1 MVDTIPTTRTGLPM
15 PTRASA
21 AHSSSVPDGNGAAT
35 AAPHGPGAFTGSD
48 SARARLGSFDA
59 TVHLGFAVLLVAS
72 LVRYVMRH
80 SPADNLLVLG
90 LTAVACLLYSVVAV
104 LAPRGRAG
112 APWLFTLVGTWAV
125 LVIAAPSFAWCSFA
139 LFFLCRS
146 ALRGAAAYA
155 AAGVT
160 AVATAAGLFRLSDGT
175 DLAMLLG
182 PLAVGLML
190 TLVYDRIQH
199 DAEEQRRLH
208 AEVSL
213 AQGQLAASER
223 RAGTIAER
231 ERVSR
236 EIHDTVTQGL
246 ASSLL
251 LLEAAGR
258 AWPEASARAGL
269 GQATELLRLNLS
281 ETRSLVHEL
290 ASPGLDASPLPEA
303 LRMAAAQYVPDAR
316 LLVTGEARPVPADIR
331 HALLRVVQSA
341 ASNIKLH
348 AVATTVTVT
357 LGFLPEAVTLD
368 IYDDGAGFDPA
379 AAAPPSD
386 AGGYGLRA
394 MRQRVEQLGGIF
406 SVESTPGEGTI
417 VAAQLPVPPARPEK
431 LPRPQEPA

>member
-1 MVDTIPTTRTGLPM
+1 MPTQASPAPAPSFPDSAVDGRTG
-15 PTRASA
+15 
-21 AHSSSVPDGNGAAT
+21 
-35 AAPHGPGAFTGSD
+35 PHGTGASTSNA
-48 SARARLGSFDA
+48 ARFHSIDA
-59 TVHLGFAVLLVAS
+59 AVHCGFAVLLVAS

-80 SPADNLLVLG
+80 SPADNVLVLG
-90 LTAVACLLYSVVAV
+90 LAAAACLLYFAVAV
-104 LAPRGRAG
+104 LSSRGKPG
-112 APWLFTLVGTWAV
+112 APWVFTLVAVWAV

-146 ALRGAAAYA
+146 ALSGAAAYA
-155 AAGVT
+155 AAGAT
-160 AVATAAGLFRLSDGT
+160 AAATAAGLFRLSSGT

-190 TLVYDRIQH
+190 TLIYDRIQH

-258 AWPEASARAGL
+258 AWPSPSAHADL
-269 GQATELLRLNLS
+269 GQATALLRGNLS

-303 LRMAAAQYVPDAR
+303 LLFAARQYVPDAR
-316 LLVTGEARPVPADIR
+316 LLVTGEPRTVPPDVR

-348 AVATTVTVT
+348 AGAATATLT
-357 LGFLPEAVTLD
+357 LGYLPDAVTLD
-368 IYDDGAGFDPA
+368 VHDDGAGFDPA

-394 MRQRVEQLGGIF
+394 MRQRVEQLGGVF
-406 SVESTPGEGTI
+406 SVESEPGGGTI
-417 VAAQLPVPPARPEK
+417 VAAQLPAPE
-431 LPRPQEPA
+431 EPKGHAGPEESA

>member
-1 MVDTIPTTRTGLPM
+1 M
-15 PTRASA
+15 PTRAA
-21 AHSSSVPDGNGAAT
+21 GTAPAT
-35 AAPHGPGAFTGSD
+35 AAAPGTTPRRSAPRTG
-48 SARARLGSFDA
+48 LGSIETA
-59 TVHLGFAVLLVAS
+59 VHLGFAVLLVAS

-80 SPADNLLVLG
+80 SPADNLMILG
-90 LTAVACLLYSVVAV
+90 LAAAASLLYAAVAV
-104 LAPRGRAG
+104 LGWRGGPG
-112 APWLFTLVGTWAV
+112 APWMFALVAVWAV

-139 LFFLCRS
+139 LFFLSRS
-146 ALRGAAAYA
+146 ALAGAASYA
-155 AAGVT
+155 AAGIT
-160 AVATAAGLFRLSDGT
+160 AAATAAGLFRMSNGT

-182 PLAVGLML
+182 PLAVGAML
-190 TLVYDRIQH
+190 TLIYDRIQH

-208 AEVSL
+208 AEVSA
-213 AQGQLAASER
+213 AQEQLAASER

-258 AWPEASARAGL
+258 AWPRDAARADL
-269 GQATELLRLNLS
+269 RRATALLRGNLS

-290 ASPGLDASPLPEA
+290 ASPGLDGSPLSEA
-303 LRMAAAQYVPDAR
+303 LLLAARQYVPEAR
-316 LLVTGEARPVPADIR
+316 LLVTGDSRPVPPELR

-348 AVATTVTVT
+348 ASATAATVT
-357 LGFLPEAVTLD
+357 LGFLPEGVTLD
-368 IYDDGAGFDPA
+368 VYDDGTGFDPA

-394 MRQRVEQLGGIF
+394 MRQRVEQLGGTL
-406 SVESTPGEGTI
+406 SVESSPGEGTI
-417 VAAQLPVPPARPEK
+417 VAAQLP
-431 LPRPQEPA
+431 LPSAIQFTSGEPA

>member
-1 MVDTIPTTRTGLPM
+1 V
-15 PTRASA
+15 
-21 AHSSSVPDGNGAAT
+21 
-35 AAPHGPGAFTGSD
+35 
-48 SARARLGSFDA
+48 
-59 TVHLGFAVLLVAS
+59 
-72 LVRYVMRH
+72 
-80 SPADNLLVLG
+80 
-90 LTAVACLLYSVVAV
+90 
-104 LAPRGRAG
+104 
-112 APWLFTLVGTWAV
+112 
-125 LVIAAPSFAWCSFA
+125 
-139 LFFLCRS
+139 
-146 ALRGAAAYA
+146 

-160 AVATAAGLFRLSDGT
+160 AVATAAGLFKLSDGT

-182 PLAVGLML
+182 PLAVGVML
-190 TLVYDRIQH
+190 TMVYDRIQQ

-258 AWPEASARAGL
+258 AWPSDAARAGL
-269 GQATELLRLNLS
+269 GQATALLRGNLS

-290 ASPGLDASPLPEA
+290 ASPGLDASPLPDA
-303 LRMAAAQYVPDAR
+303 VLLAARQYVPAAR
-316 LLVTGEARPVPADIR
+316 LLVTGVPRPVPADVR

-341 ASNIKLH
+341 ASNITLH
-348 AVATTVTVT
+348 AAASTATVT
-357 LGFLPEAVTLD
+357 LGFLPDAVTLD
-368 IYDDGAGFDPA
+368 VYDDGAGFDPA

-394 MRQRVEQLGGIF
+394 MRQRVEQLGGAF
-406 SVESTPGEGTI
+406 SVESAPGEGTI
-417 VAAQLPVPPARPEK
+417 VAAQLPARADTARPGGSV
-431 LPRPQEPA
+431 

>member
-1 MVDTIPTTRTGLPM
+1 
-15 PTRASA
+15 
-21 AHSSSVPDGNGAAT
+21 
-35 AAPHGPGAFTGSD
+35 
-48 SARARLGSFDA
+48 
-59 TVHLGFAVLLVAS
+59 VHLGFAVLLVAS
-72 LVRYVMRH
+72 MLRYVMRH
-80 SPADNLLVLG
+80 SPADNILVLCLAAG
-90 LTAVACLLYSVVAV
+90 ACLLYLTVAV
-104 LAPRGRAG
+104 QARRGSPG
-112 APWLFTLVGTWAV
+112 VPWVFTLVAVWAV
-125 LVIAAPSFAWCSFA
+125 LVVAAPSFAWCSFA

-155 AAGVT
+155 AAGAT
-160 AVATAAGLFRLSDGT
+160 AVATAAGIFRLSSGT

-182 PLAVGLML
+182 PLAVGVML
-190 TLVYDRIQH
+190 TLIYDRIQH

-213 AQGQLAASER
+213 AQGRLAASER

-258 AWPEASARAGL
+258 AWPGAAARTDL
-269 GQATELLRLNLS
+269 VRATALLRGNLS

-303 LRMAAAQYVPDAR
+303 LLFAARQYVPEAR
-316 LLVTGEARPVPADIR
+316 LLVTGESRPVPPEVR

-341 ASNIKLH
+341 TSNIKLH
-348 AVATTVTVT
+348 AGTATATVT
-357 LGFLPEAVTLD
+357 LGYLPDAVTLD
-368 IYDDGAGFDPA
+368 VYDNGAGFDPA

-394 MRQRVEQLGGIF
+394 MRQRAEQLGGVF
-406 SVESTPGEGTI
+406 SVESAPGEGTI
-417 VAAQLPVPPARPEK
+417 VAAQLPAP
-431 LPRPQEPA
+431 LEPAEPAGPGGSE

>member
-1 MVDTIPTTRTGLPM
+1 M
-15 PTRASA
+15 PTRAA
-21 AHSSSVPDGNGAAT
+21 GTAPAT
-35 AAPHGPGAFTGSD
+35 AAAPGTTPRRSAPRTG
-48 SARARLGSFDA
+48 LGSIETA
-59 TVHLGFAVLLVAS
+59 VHLGFAVLLVAS

-80 SPADNLLVLG
+80 SPADNLMILG
-90 LTAVACLLYSVVAV
+90 LAAAASLLYAAVAV
-104 LAPRGRAG
+104 LGWRGGPG
-112 APWLFTLVGTWAV
+112 APWMFALVAVWAV

-139 LFFLCRS
+139 LFFLSRS
-146 ALRGAAAYA
+146 ALAGAASYA
-155 AAGVT
+155 AAGIT
-160 AVATAAGLFRLSDGT
+160 AAATAAGLFRMSNGT

-182 PLAVGLML
+182 PLAVGAML
-190 TLVYDRIQH
+190 TLIYDRIQH

-208 AEVSL
+208 AEVSA
-213 AQGQLAASER
+213 AQEQLAASER

-258 AWPEASARAGL
+258 AWPRDAARADL
-269 GQATELLRLNLS
+269 RRATALLRGNLS

-290 ASPGLDASPLPEA
+290 ASPGLDGSPLSEA
-303 LRMAAAQYVPDAR
+303 LLLAARQYVPEAR
-316 LLVTGEARPVPADIR
+316 LLVTGDPRPVPPELR

-348 AVATTVTVT
+348 ASATAATVT
-357 LGFLPEAVTLD
+357 LGFLPEGVTLD
-368 IYDDGAGFDPA
+368 VYDDGTGFDPA

-394 MRQRVEQLGGIF
+394 MRQRVEQLGGTL
-406 SVESTPGEGTI
+406 SVESSPGEGTI
-417 VAAQLPVPPARPEK
+417 VAAQLP
-431 LPRPQEPA
+431 LPSAIQFTSGEPA

>member
-1 MVDTIPTTRTGLPM
+1 M
-15 PTRASA
+15 PTRAA
-21 AHSSSVPDGNGAAT
+21 GTAPAT
-35 AAPHGPGAFTGSD
+35 AAAPGTTPRRSAPRTG
-48 SARARLGSFDA
+48 LGSIETA
-59 TVHLGFAVLLVAS
+59 VHLGFAVLLVAS

-80 SPADNLLVLG
+80 SPADNLMILG
-90 LTAVACLLYSVVAV
+90 LAAAASLLYAAVAV
-104 LAPRGRAG
+104 LGWRGGPG
-112 APWLFTLVGTWAV
+112 APWMFALVAVWAV

-139 LFFLCRS
+139 LFFLSRS
-146 ALRGAAAYA
+146 ALAGAASYA
-155 AAGVT
+155 AAGIT
-160 AVATAAGLFRLSDGT
+160 AAATAAGLFRMSNGT

-182 PLAVGLML
+182 PLAVGAML
-190 TLVYDRIQH
+190 TLIYDRIQH

-208 AEVSL
+208 AEVSA
-213 AQGQLAASER
+213 AQEQLAASER

-258 AWPEASARAGL
+258 AWPRDAARADL
-269 GQATELLRLNLS
+269 RRATALLRGNLS

-290 ASPGLDASPLPEA
+290 ASPGLDGSPLSEA
-303 LRMAAAQYVPDAR
+303 LLLAARQYVPEAR
-316 LLVTGEARPVPADIR
+316 LLVTGDPRPVPPELL

-348 AVATTVTVT
+348 ASATAATVT

-368 IYDDGAGFDPA
+368 VYDDGTGFDPA

-394 MRQRVEQLGGIF
+394 MRQRVEQLGGTL
-406 SVESTPGEGTI
+406 SVESSPGEGTI
-417 VAAQLPVPPARPEK
+417 VAAQLP
-431 LPRPQEPA
+431 LPSAIQVTSGEPA

>member
-1 MVDTIPTTRTGLPM
+1 M
-15 PTRASA
+15 PTRASVPSPA
-21 AHSSSVPDGNGAAT
+21 EASAESQPPSLVRSSTPSAVPSAGGL
-35 AAPHGPGAFTGSD
+35 PG
-48 SARARLGSFDA
+48 RASLAGIGLA
-59 TVHLGFAVLLVAS
+59 VHLGFALLLVAS

-80 SPADNLLVLG
+80 SPADNLMVLG
-90 LTAVACLLYSVVAV
+90 LAAVACLLYAVVAV
-104 LAPRGRAG
+104 LARRGHPG
-112 APWLFTLVGTWAV
+112 APWMFALVAVWAV
-125 LVIAAPSFAWCSFA
+125 LVVAAPSFAWCSFA
-139 LFFLCRS
+139 LFFLSRY
-146 ALRGAAAYA
+146 ALAGAAAYA
-155 AAGVT
+155 AAGIT
-160 AVATAAGLFRLSDGT
+160 AAATAAGLFRMSGGT

-182 PLAVGLML
+182 PLAVGAML
-190 TLVYDRIQH
+190 TLIYDRIQH

-213 AQGQLAASER
+213 AQEQLAASER

-258 AWPEASARAGL
+258 AWPSDAARRDLREATA
-269 GQATELLRLNLS
+269 LLRGNLS

-303 LRMAAAQYVPDAR
+303 LLLAARQYVPEAR
-316 LLVTGEARPVPADIR
+316 LLVTGEPRPVSPEVR

-341 ASNIKLH
+341 ASNIRLH
-348 AVATTVTVT
+348 ASAGAAAVT

-394 MRQRVEQLGGIF
+394 MRQRVEQLGGVL
-406 SVESTPGEGTI
+406 SVQSAPGEGTI
-417 VAAQLPVPPARPEK
+417 VAAQLPLPPAG
-431 LPRPQEPA
+431 QGTADTAGAPA

>member
-1 MVDTIPTTRTGLPM
+1 M
-15 PTRASA
+15 PTPAPAGPTDATR
-21 AHSSSVPDGNGAAT
+21 DGDT
-35 AAPHGPGAFTGSD
+35 
-48 SARARLGSFDA
+48 SARRGSMLRTRLGSIYMA
-59 TVHLGFAVLLVAS
+59 VHAGFAVLLVAA

-80 SPADNLLVLG
+80 SPADNLLVLC
-90 LTAVACLLYSVVAV
+90 LAAAASLLYAAVAALALRRKPQTIWTFALVAV
-104 LAPRGRAG
+104 
-112 APWLFTLVGTWAV
+112 WAV
-125 LVIAAPSFAWCSFA
+125 LVVAAPSFAWCSFA
-139 LFFLCRS
+139 LFFLCRT
-146 ALRGAAAYA
+146 ALTGAAAYA
-155 AAGVT
+155 AAGAI
-160 AVATAAGLFRLSDGT
+160 AVATAAGLFRLSGGT

-208 AEVSL
+208 DEVSF

-251 LLEAAGR
+251 MLEAAGR
-258 AWPEASARAGL
+258 AWPSASARSDL
-269 GQATELLRLNLS
+269 GQATALLRSSLA

-290 ASPGLDASPLPEA
+290 ASPGLEASPLPDA
-303 LRMAAAQYVPDAR
+303 LQAAARQYVPDTR
-316 LLVTGEARPVPADIR
+316 LLVTGTPRPVAADVR

-348 AVATTVTVT
+348 ARATSATLT
-357 LGFLPEAVTLD
+357 LGFLPDTVTLD
-368 IYDDGAGFDPA
+368 IYDDGKGFDPA

-386 AGGYGLRA
+386 SGGYGLRA
-394 MRQRVEQLGGIF
+394 MRQRVEQLGGVF
-406 SVESTPGEGTI
+406 SVESAPGEGT
-417 VAAQLPVPPARPEK
+417 VVVAQLPSKDPSRTEGN
-431 LPRPQEPA
+431 Q

>member
-1 MVDTIPTTRTGLPM
+1 M
-15 PTRASA
+15 PTRAA
-21 AHSSSVPDGNGAAT
+21 GTAPAT
-35 AAPHGPGAFTGSD
+35 AAAPGTTPRRSAPRTG
-48 SARARLGSFDA
+48 LGSIETA
-59 TVHLGFAVLLVAS
+59 VHLGFAVLRVAS

-80 SPADNLLVLG
+80 SPADNLVILG
-90 LTAVACLLYSVVAV
+90 LAAAASLLYAAVAV
-104 LAPRGRAG
+104 LGWRGGPG
-112 APWLFTLVGTWAV
+112 APWMFALVAVWAV

-139 LFFLCRS
+139 LFFLSRS
-146 ALRGAAAYA
+146 ALAGAASYA
-155 AAGVT
+155 AAGIT
-160 AVATAAGLFRLSDGT
+160 AAATAAGLFRMSNGT

-182 PLAVGLML
+182 PLAVGAML
-190 TLVYDRIQH
+190 TLIYDRIQH

-208 AEVSL
+208 AEVSA
-213 AQGQLAASER
+213 AQEQLAASER

-258 AWPEASARAGL
+258 AWPRDAARADL
-269 GQATELLRLNLS
+269 RRATALLRGNLS

-290 ASPGLDASPLPEA
+290 ASPGLDGSPLSEA
-303 LRMAAAQYVPDAR
+303 LLLAARQYVPEAR
-316 LLVTGEARPVPADIR
+316 LLVTGDPRPVPPELR

-348 AVATTVTVT
+348 ASATAATVT
-357 LGFLPEAVTLD
+357 LGFLPEGVTLD
-368 IYDDGAGFDPA
+368 VYDDGTGFDPA

-394 MRQRVEQLGGIF
+394 MRQRVEQLGGTL
-406 SVESTPGEGTI
+406 SVESSPGEGTI
-417 VAAQLPVPPARPEK
+417 VAAQLP
-431 LPRPQEPA
+431 LPSAIQFTSGEPA

>member
-1 MVDTIPTTRTGLPM
+1 M
-15 PTRASA
+15 PTRAA
-21 AHSSSVPDGNGAAT
+21 GTAPAT
-35 AAPHGPGAFTGSD
+35 AAAPGTTPRRSAPRTG
-48 SARARLGSFDA
+48 LGSIETA
-59 TVHLGFAVLLVAS
+59 VHLGFAVLLVAS

-80 SPADNLLVLG
+80 SPADNLMILG
-90 LTAVACLLYSVVAV
+90 LAAAASLLYAAVAV
-104 LAPRGRAG
+104 LGWRGGPG
-112 APWLFTLVGTWAV
+112 APWMFALVAVWAV

-139 LFFLCRS
+139 LFFLSRS
-146 ALRGAAAYA
+146 ALAGAASYA
-155 AAGVT
+155 AAGIT
-160 AVATAAGLFRLSDGT
+160 AAATAAGLFRMSNGT

-182 PLAVGLML
+182 PLAVGAML
-190 TLVYDRIQH
+190 TLIYDRIQH

-208 AEVSL
+208 AEVSA
-213 AQGQLAASER
+213 AQKQLAASER

-258 AWPEASARAGL
+258 AWPRDAARADL
-269 GQATELLRLNLS
+269 RRATALLRGNLS

-290 ASPGLDASPLPEA
+290 ASPGLDGSPLSEA
-303 LRMAAAQYVPDAR
+303 LLLAARQYVPEAR
-316 LLVTGEARPVPADIR
+316 LLVTGDPRPVPPELR

-348 AVATTVTVT
+348 ASATAATVT
-357 LGFLPEAVTLD
+357 LGFLPEGVTLD
-368 IYDDGAGFDPA
+368 VYDDGTGFDPA

-394 MRQRVEQLGGIF
+394 MRQRVEQLGGTL
-406 SVESTPGEGTI
+406 SVESSPGEGTI
-417 VAAQLPVPPARPEK
+417 VAAQLP
-431 LPRPQEPA
+431 LPSAIQVTSGEPA